1 MHPSDRAGKVAE
13 GGAPLGCGAG
23 HRVRG
28 ARIVYC
34 LPQPADAMKAI
45 AALGSLRSP
54 ERAYLYTEGRGN
66 RMGSAATFL
75 ADVLVAVITQLI
87 ETGSSSGS

>member
-1 MHPSDRAGKVAE
+1 
-13 GGAPLGCGAG
+13 
-23 HRVRG
+23 
-28 ARIVYC
+28 
-34 LPQPADAMKAI
+34 MKGI

-54 ERAYLYTEGRGN
+54 ERVYLYTEGRGN

-87 ETGSSSGS
+87 ETGSSS